1 MAKSDDDRD
10 GRNAVTR
17 GYVLATRVTSIGI
30 QMALPPTV
38 GWWLDSRFGTDP
50 WLTIVGVILGF
61 SVSMLE
67 LLKLAKDSEDSD
79 R

>member
-1 MAKSDDDRD
+1 MEQSDDDRD
-10 GRNAVTR
+10 GRNSVAR

-30 QMALPPTV
+30 QMALPPTA
-38 GWWLDSRFGTDP
+38 GWWLDVRFGTSP

-61 SVSMLE
+61 SISMIE
-67 LLKLAKDSEDSD
+67 LMRLAKDSEDSG